1 MTKVQ
6 TNGTVLII
14 LQYLSLSNQHFVN
27 LKLAPCLY
35 LNKAGKIV

>member
-14 LQYLSLSNQHFVN
+14 LQYLSVSNQHLVD
-27 LKLAPCLY
+27 LKLAPCY
-35 LNKAGKIV
+35 ISQ